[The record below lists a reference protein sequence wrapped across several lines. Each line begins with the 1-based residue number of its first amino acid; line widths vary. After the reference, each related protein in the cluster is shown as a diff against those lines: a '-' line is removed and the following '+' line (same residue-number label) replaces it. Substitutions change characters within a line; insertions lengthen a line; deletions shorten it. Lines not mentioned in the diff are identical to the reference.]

1 MNLINRRRQQ
11 GISSVG
17 WLLIASIAGFFIL
30 TLFKVY
36 PMYYEHY
43 KIISTLNAIQEDPS
57 VDVKSK
63 SAIWEKMNKRFFIDN
78 VRTIKREHVKM
89 SRKDGKTTVSVSYE
103 ARTPYIAN
111 LSLIGSFNK
120 TVVID
125 R

>member
-1 MNLINRRRQQ
+1 MNLINRRRQE

-17 WLLIASIAGFFIL
+17 WLLIASIAGFFIM

-43 KIISTLNAIQEDPS
+43 KITSTLNAIQEDPS

-63 SAIWEKMNKRFFIDN
+63 AAIWEKMNKRFFIDN
-78 VRTIKREHVKM
+78 VRTVKREHVKM
-89 SRKDGKTTVSVSYE
+89 SRKDGKTTVTVSYE

-111 LSLIGSFNK
+111 LSLIGSFNQ